1 MKGELQKNNQLK
13 ICKTSSYVCYKFK
26 NKVNVSSNTWYE
38 NEYQSNMPAVKMA
51 GTKQNKQKRLI
62 FIAVHQF
69 EEKKI
74 NSVDFTKLKGEG
86 CGFSYL

>member
-1 MKGELQKNNQLK
+1 MSVATLAMRMNITATCLRL
-13 ICKTSSYVCYKFK
+13 
-26 NKVNVSSNTWYE
+26 
-38 NEYQSNMPAVKMA
+38 KMA
-51 GTKQNKQKRLI
+51 GTKQNKQKCLI

>member
-1 MKGELQKNNQLK
+1 
-13 ICKTSSYVCYKFK
+13 
-26 NKVNVSSNTWYE
+26 
-38 NEYQSNMPAVKMA
+38 MA